1 LTSAGPGDPAR
12 NRARP
17 RATTRDGASSRDH
30 RNASQLGRSLAHI
43 PHCASFVGTEI
54 VDGPWAYVVSDS
66 CARHLDL
73 HGLALDTLAFDVL
86 AEIEVARIAATSDD
100 GARKILET

>member
-1 LTSAGPGDPAR
+1 
-12 NRARP
+12 
-17 RATTRDGASSRDH
+17 
-30 RNASQLGRSLAHI
+30 
-43 PHCASFVGTEI
+43 
-54 VDGPWAYVVSDS
+54 VSDS